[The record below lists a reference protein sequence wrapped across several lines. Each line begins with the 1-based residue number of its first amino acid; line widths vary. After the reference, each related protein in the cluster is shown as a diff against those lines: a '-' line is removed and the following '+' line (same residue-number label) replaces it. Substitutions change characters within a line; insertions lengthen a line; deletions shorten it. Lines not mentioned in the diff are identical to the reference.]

1 MKVYWAPLDQKD
13 INFTL
18 AYYPPSR
25 LPNEIPTNIKNSNF
39 YKCPA
44 FTDTIKNTFALKSP
58 FELTAKFNPSLQQA
72 SSNYEDLFNH
82 KVNMEDTNLGIIQFY
97 FSYIFFSEKPLKI
110 TQMHPYLHHNT
121 FTENGNGLLGEY
133 DCGQWLRPLM
143 APYILDPKKQEY
155 NYNIKRGDIYS
166 YIRFNTE
173 EKVELVNFEPT
184 QRINDIIKE
193 CLNLKTSSN
202 KTTFSLNASY
212 KQFML
217 YRRKQAI
224 MQEIKAQ
231 GLI

>member
-1 MKVYWAPLDQKD
+1 
-13 INFTL
+13 
-18 AYYPPSR
+18 
-25 LPNEIPTNIKNSNF
+25 
-39 YKCPA
+39 
-44 FTDTIKNTFALKSP
+44 
-58 FELTAKFNPSLQQA
+58 
-72 SSNYEDLFNH
+72 
-82 KVNMEDTNLGIIQFY
+82 MEDTSLGIIQFY
-97 FSYIFFSEKPLKI
+97 FSYIFFSETPVNL

-184 QRINDIIKE
+184 ERINDIINE
-193 CLNLKTSSN
+193 CLNLKVSSN
-202 KTTFSLNASY
+202 KSTFSLKYSY
-212 KQFML
+212 KQFMM

-224 MQEIKAQ
+224 LQEIKRQ
-231 GLI
+231 GI